1 MDTRT
6 RICQRLGGVSY
17 MSVVP
22 YVENTL
28 YSTNKYSC
36 VRRVHTLYITYFV
49 EHNGDDEP
57 HELAGVA
64 MGFYM
69 PARRS
74 CDWQQDSK
82 VARSSTRG
90 GAIRVSE

>member
-1 MDTRT
+1 MYHV
-6 RICQRLGGVSY
+6 QPENSHYQALKHV
-17 MSVVP
+17 VVP

-28 YSTNKYSC
+28 YSTNNYSC
-36 VRRVHTLYITYFV
+36 VRRVHTLYISYFI

-64 MGFYM
+64 TGFYM

-74 CDWQQDSK
+74 CDSK

-90 GAIRVSE
+90 GAIGVSE